1 MWILKE
7 PLLHFA
13 VLGIGLFAAFALVS
27 RDAELPSGE
36 IVVDKQRVAM
46 LAEQFARTRQRPP
59 TPTELD
65 GLVDDYVRDEI
76 LYREGVA
83 LGLDRDDSVIR
94 NRVRL
99 KMEVLYEG
107 VGADVTDADLQA
119 WLDANPDRY
128 ARPARY
134 DFRQIFFAPDRGANL
149 DRDVAAALA
158 ELERSPEADWPTL
171 GDATLLP
178 AALSGAAE
186 SDVAAQFGEAYAAE
200 LAATPTGHWL
210 GPVPSAYGAH
220 IVRVDRREERRGA
233 PLSDVRDEVER
244 DVRSARSEAVSQS
257 LYEGL
262 RARYTV
268 RKEVPSTWFDDAL
281 AEDSR

>member
-1 MWILKE
+1 
-7 PLLHFA
+7 
-13 VLGIGLFAAFALVS
+13 
-27 RDAELPSGE
+27 
-36 IVVDKQRVAM
+36 
-46 LAEQFARTRQRPP
+46 
-59 TPTELD
+59 
-65 GLVDDYVRDEI
+65 
-76 LYREGVA
+76 
-83 LGLDRDDSVIR
+83 
-94 NRVRL
+94 
-99 KMEVLYEG
+99 MEVLYEG

-134 DFRQIFFAPDRGANL
+134 DFRQIFFATDRGANR

-186 SDVAAQFGEAYAAE
+186 SDVAAQFGQAYAAE
-200 LAATPTGHWL
+200 LAAAPTGHWL

-220 IVRVDRREERRGA
+220 IVRVDRREEHRGA
-233 PLSDVRDEVER
+233 ALSDVRDEVER
-244 DVRSARSEAVSQS
+244 DVRSARSEAVSRS

-268 RKEVPSTWFDDAL
+268 RKETPTAWFDDAL
-281 AEDSR
+281 AEGSR